1 MKKLFSILFVVMTIF
16 AMTFAFC
23 SCSSGVVGEW
33 KATTCTMTQFEGA
46 TPYNALED
54 NFVIT
59 LKINNDK
66 TYKLITTNTAN
77 PSANH
82 TTQGKWS
89 FEDDKLTLVYN
100 DGNVDCTVLFEL
112 KDGILYGQEVTP
124 IDDQITLT
132 TTYVFER
139 K

>member
-1 MKKLFSILFVVMTIF
+1 MKKIRFFVAIMLVF

-23 SCSSGVVGEW
+23 SCSSGVAGEW

-89 FEDDKLTLVYN
+89 LEDDKLTLVYN
-100 DGNVDCTVLFEL
+100 DGNADCTILFEL
-112 KDGILYGQEVTP
+112 KDDILYGQEVSP

>member
-1 MKKLFSILFVVMTIF
+1 
-16 AMTFAFC
+16 
-23 SCSSGVVGEW
+23 
-33 KATTCTMTQFEGA
+33 MTQFEGA

-66 TYKLITTNTAN
+66 TFRLTTTNTAN
-77 PSANH
+77 SSANH

-89 FEDDKLTLVYN
+89 FEDDELTLVYN
-100 DGNVDCTVLFEL
+100 DGNTDCTILFEL
-112 KDGILYGQEVTP
+112 KDGILYGQEVAP